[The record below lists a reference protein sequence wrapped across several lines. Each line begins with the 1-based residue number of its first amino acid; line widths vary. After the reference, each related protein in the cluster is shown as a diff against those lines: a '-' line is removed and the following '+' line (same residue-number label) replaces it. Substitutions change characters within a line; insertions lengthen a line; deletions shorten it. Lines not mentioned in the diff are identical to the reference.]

1 MIYRIIAVLLS
12 FISLFALSGCGTP
25 TVKVTVAEWK
35 EVPFVFEGTGVADPL
50 HVFPIVPHVGGKII
64 SSMPDVGDRVMVGDV
79 LFRIDSSPYEAQR
92 EALRSQAVPKD
103 IEWSAPVDDGA
114 EAALLKEGIITR
126 AEYNRL
132 LEKKGWKTP
141 VFSSG
146 GATAQAKEGVNRALA
161 AVEASIDSCTVKAP
175 ISGVISEVY
184 VGEEKMALAGK
195 PALLLRQNSP
205 VIFSLDLPKGVDAFL
220 EKAKREKRLSV
231 SVSNEGRVWYG
242 ELKGT
247 GVPAERLYTA
257 YTVQVDNEG
266 EDIVLGNS
274 YPLRIESTDTMRCM
288 VLPESALIDDHTV
301 AVVTEDGLVDWRSV
315 DILAKVDD
323 TIRVIGGL
331 NEGDKVITAPDTGLE
346 IGMAVSVT

>member
-1 MIYRIIAVLLS
+1 MIYRMIAVLLS
-12 FISLFALSGCGTP
+12 LISLFALSGCGTP

-35 EVPFVFEGTGVADPL
+35 EVPFVFEGTGMAEPL
-50 HVFPIVPHVGGKII
+50 HVFPIVPHVGGQIM
-64 SSMPDVGDRVMVGDV
+64 SSMPDVGDRVTAGDV
-79 LFRIDSSPYEAQR
+79 LFRIDSSAYEAQR
-92 EALRSQAVPKD
+92 EALRSQVTTPN
-103 IEWSAPVDDGA
+103 IEPPAPVDDGA

-126 AEYNRL
+126 AEYDRL
-132 LEKKGWKTP
+132 LERKGGNTP

-161 AVEASIDSCTVKAP
+161 AVEASIASCVVKAP

-205 VIFSLDLPKGVDAFL
+205 VIFSFDLPKGVDAFL

-231 SVSNEGRVWYG
+231 SVSDEAHVWYG
-242 ELKGT
+242 ELKRT
-247 GVPAERLYTA
+247 EVPADRLYTP
-257 YTVQVDNEG
+257 YTMQVDNEG

-274 YPLRIESTDTMRCM
+274 YSLRIESTDTLRCM
-288 VLPESALIDDHTV
+288 VFPESALIDDHTV

-331 NEGDKVITAPDTGLE
+331 KEGDKVITAPEAGLE